1 MCVLFYVQIAS
12 NQKHDLI
19 SKHKIM
25 TLRDDIVF
33 FIFLIQAYIYRV
45 DKSRC
50 NEFGYSYNERGHK
63 EDVGE
68 EVSEHRGDDL
78 QSKDKLE

>member
-1 MCVLFYVQIAS
+1 
-12 NQKHDLI
+12 
-19 SKHKIM
+19 M
-25 TLRDDIVF
+25 TLRDDFVF

-50 NEFGYSYNERGHK
+50 NEFGYLYTEKNHE
-63 EDVGE
+63 EEGE
-68 EVSEHRGDDL
+68 EDISEHCGNDL

>member
-1 MCVLFYVQIAS
+1 
-12 NQKHDLI
+12 
-19 SKHKIM
+19 M

-50 NEFGYSYNERGHK
+50 NEFGYSYTETSHK
-63 EDVGE
+63 EDV
-68 EVSEHRGDDL
+68 VSEHGSSDL

>member
-1 MCVLFYVQIAS
+1 MYKLHLIKS
-12 NQKHDLI
+12 MI

-33 FIFLIQAYIYRV
+33 FIFLFQAYIYRV

-50 NEFGYSYNERGHK
+50 NEFGYSYKETSHK
-63 EDVGE
+63 EDTGE
-68 EVSEHRGDDL
+68 EVS
-78 QSKDKLE
+78 